1 MTMAERVE
9 SRVVTVL
16 KQLYAEFGLP
26 RLIIAGF
33 LVSLFILAFILK
45 MNIGMLVSDSLVR
58 VGMNGILV
66 LSMLYTLAC
75 GVGLNFGLAVGVIA
89 GLVGA
94 VTSMNF
100 DLPGFTGFFAAIAI
114 AVPIAVALG
123 WLYAELLERVKG
135 QEMMVGTYV
144 GYSIVAGMCIFWVAA
159 PYTNPA
165 MIFPLGGAGL
175 RTTLTLDRTWA
186 KVLNDFLAFRIG
198 GLSIPTGLLLFFAL
212 FCEASWLFFRS
223 KAGHAMRMVGA
234 NPAYAQSSGIN
245 VRGIRRLGVIL
256 STVLGAIGIIVYAQ
270 SYGFVQLYTAPLN
283 VAFPAVAS
291 ILIGGASLQ
300 RATVGHV
307 VLGAIL
313 FHTLLTIALPVTQ
326 TALSGTDIS
335 EIARMIM
342 SNGMI
347 LYALTRAERR

>member
-175 RTTLTLDRTWA
+175 HHPDADRTWA

-212 FCEASWLFFRS
+212 FCVASWLFFRS

-234 NPAYAQSSGIN
+234 NGAQSSGIN

-256 STVLGAIGIIVYAQ
+256 STVLGAIGIIVRPELRVRAALHGAFER
-270 SYGFVQLYTAPLN
+270 SVPGGGVDPDRRR
-283 VAFPAVAS
+283 VAAEGN
-291 ILIGGASLQ
+291 GGARGAGSHPVPHSAHHRAACDPDSPQ
-300 RATVGHV
+300 RNRH
-307 VLGAIL
+307 
-313 FHTLLTIALPVTQ
+313 Q
-326 TALSGTDIS
+326 
-335 EIARMIM
+335 
-342 SNGMI
+342 
-347 LYALTRAERR
+347 